1 VRNASW
7 PEGKAAGLHLDR
19 LVGTDVEADLAF
31 EHNPYLVVS
40 PVKMQRRH
48 VAGRTDKFD
57 DRHRAARFVLSEL
70 DLGQV
75 RSSPGS

>member
-48 VAGRTDKFD
+48 VAVSHLPLSAKTLTLRCPGTP
-57 DRHRAARFVLSEL
+57 AQTRFL
-70 DLGQV
+70 
-75 RSSPGS
+75 